1 MCPVE
6 SEIQVEQSHEP
17 TVEPPLR
24 TGWQGAAT
32 LRYDCPD
39 LKTRLISSWNQAP
52 LKVQRP
58 FYPESGACHTVLIHT
73 AGGMVGGDRLVYDI
87 ALASN
92 AHVVLTT
99 AAASKI
105 YRTLAQGAEQAITLD
120 IAEDAYLE
128 WLPQETILFN
138 QAHFKQTLRVNLAL
152 GARWLGWDVYRFGRT
167 ARGERFLEG
176 HWRSHTEVW
185 QSGIPLWIDRQWLPG
200 GQHTLDHPHG
210 LGGYPVV
217 GTLVWVGQSVEKD
230 LVQKLRSRWA
240 GDRLGEVG
248 VTRIQQGVVCR
259 YRGPSTHDVREWFT
273 QVWNDVRF
281 YALGQPA
288 CPSRVWQL

>member
-1 MCPVE
+1 MYPRE
-6 SEIQVEQSHEP
+6 PEIQIKHPHEP
-17 TVEPPLR
+17 PVDLSLS
-24 TGWQGAAT
+24 TGWQGSIT

-39 LKTRLISSWNQAP
+39 LKTRLISTWNQAP

-58 FYPESGACHTVLIHT
+58 FYPESGTCHTVLIHT
-73 AGGMVGGDRLVYDI
+73 AGGMAGGDRLTYDI
-87 ALASN
+87 ALAPK

-105 YRTLAQGAEQAITLD
+105 YRMPAQGAEQVITLD
-120 IAEDAYLE
+120 IAEDACLE
-128 WLPQETILFN
+128 WLPQETIVFN
-138 QAHFKQTLRVNLAL
+138 QAKFKQTLKVNLAS
-152 GARWLGWDVYRFGRT
+152 GAKWLGWDVYRFGRT
-167 ARGERFLEG
+167 ARGEQFLEG
-176 HWRSHTEVW
+176 QWRSHTEVW
-185 QSGIPLWIDRQWLPG
+185 QSGVPLWIDRQYLPG
-200 GQHTLDHPHG
+200 GQPSLEHPHG

-230 LVQKLRSRWA
+230 LIETLRSRWPQ
-240 GDRLGEVG
+240 DKLGEVG
-248 VTRIQQGVVCR
+248 VTRIQQGLVCR

-273 QVWNDVRF
+273 QVWNDVRS

>member
-1 MCPVE
+1 MCSIEP
-6 SEIQVEQSHEP
+6 EQTGQPHGP
-17 TVEPPLR
+17 RVDLPLA
-24 TGWQGAAT
+24 TGWQGAVT

-39 LKTRLISSWNQAP
+39 LKTRLISSWNRAP

-58 FYPESGACHTVLIHT
+58 FYPDGTCHTVLIHT

-87 ALASN
+87 ALAPN

-105 YRTLAQGAEQAITLD
+105 YRTLAQGAEQAVTLD
-120 IAEDAYLE
+120 IAKDACLE

-138 QAHFKQTLRVNLAL
+138 QAHFKQTLRVNLAP
-152 GARWLGWDVYRFGRT
+152 GAKWLGWDMYRFGRT

-176 HWRSHTEVW
+176 QWRSHTEVW
-185 QSGIPLWIDRQWLPG
+185 QSGVPLWIDRQWLPG

-210 LGGYPVV
+210 LDGYPVV
-217 GTLVWVGQSVEKD
+217 GTLVWVGQSVGKD
-230 LVQKLRSRWA
+230 LVEKLRSRWA
-240 GDRLGEVG
+240 GDRPGDTG
-248 VTRIQQGVVCR
+248 VTRIQQGLVCR

-273 QVWNDVRF
+273 QVWDDVRS